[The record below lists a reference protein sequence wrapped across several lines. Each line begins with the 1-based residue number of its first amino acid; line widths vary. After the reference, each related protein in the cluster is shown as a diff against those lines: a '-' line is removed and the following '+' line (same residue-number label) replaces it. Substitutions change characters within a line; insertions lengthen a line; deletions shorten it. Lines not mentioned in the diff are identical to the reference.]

1 MGVLLLGLL
10 HDSENFDL
18 DMGDVGLHSL
28 AVTILVGCT
37 CHEHSMKE
45 VEQVHWEVGV
55 PCDQTVVEAMLD
67 HVVLMHQVGR
77 KADDIL
83 LM

>member
-10 HDSENFDL
+10 HDSESFDL

-45 VEQVHWEVGV
+45 VELVHLEVHLEV
-55 PCDQTVVEAMLD
+55 P
-67 HVVLMHQVGR
+67 
-77 KADDIL
+77 
-83 LM
+83 